1 MSLLSQLLQRALV
14 NRPSQVI
21 IEADRPVVIEGEKGT
36 RRQGKAIAGE
46 DVFNALFEVLSEE
59 QQAELVVGKA
69 VGFQFAT
76 GPRIWEIETRTARHE
91 ISMCARLLPRIVEDV
106 EVEGLEDDAE
116 DTVGSP
122 IREYAEPATD
132 EEFDVDFGDT
142 DSGLLSV
149 ERTERTHAGLAGHS
163 GARGRRERERL
174 LAAIPP
180 GSLCFSGSGVQNI
193 RSLIDELGI
202 QCMLIQDPDE
212 PRRLW
217 KLIRQLPPESAL
229 ILDCDD
235 PSRFLALL
243 LRRLE
248 EGHRVV
254 ISTQAR
260 TIEGARRILLGVD
273 ATTRAEAWLN
283 RMKTTNIELSQ
294 GHWSFE
300 IYAGRQLAGQ
310 RGT

>member
-21 IEADRPVVIEGEKGT
+21 IEADRPVVIEGEQGT
-36 RRQGKAIAGE
+36 RRHGKAMAGE

-91 ISMCARLLPRIVEDV
+91 MSVCARLLPRIVEVV
-106 EVEGLEDDAE
+106 EVEGLEDDA
-116 DTVGSP
+116 VLSVAGKP
-122 IREYAEPATD
+122 IREDSEPASD

-149 ERTERTHAGLAGHS
+149 ERTERTHAGLAGHA

-174 LAAIPP
+174 LAAVPP
-180 GSLCFSGSGVQNI
+180 GSLCFSASGVQNI

-235 PSRFLALL
+235 PSRFLGLL

-254 ISTQAR
+254 VNTQAR
-260 TIEGARRILLGVD
+260 TIEGARRILLGVN
-273 ATTRAEAWLN
+273 ATVR
-283 RMKTTNIELSQ
+283 
-294 GHWSFE
+294 
-300 IYAGRQLAGQ
+300 
-310 RGT
+310 